1 MRRIKTHRATVI
13 SRRKRAYLKGDT
25 RPTLRRLGF
34 IATKLRSDLCLPA
47 TNKLGAELEC
57 SYKTIARDLD
67 LLRDFFGYPLEYDAR
82 KYVWKITGP
91 LPEAVL

>member
-1 MRRIKTHRATVI
+1 MRTRKATI
-13 SRRKRAYLKGDT
+13 MSRRKRAYLKGDT

-67 LLRDFFGYPLEYDAR
+67 LLRDFFGYPLEYDAS